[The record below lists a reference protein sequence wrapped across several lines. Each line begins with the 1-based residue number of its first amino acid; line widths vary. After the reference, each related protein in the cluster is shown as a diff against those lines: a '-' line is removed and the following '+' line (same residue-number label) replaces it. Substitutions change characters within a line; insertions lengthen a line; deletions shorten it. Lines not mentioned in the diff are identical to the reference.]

1 MDFAKQRDEERESN
15 IRRYKRQDEQ
25 EKEREKEKGG
35 KHDRNAG
42 FIQ

>member
-15 IRRYKRQDEQ
+15 IRSYKRQDEQ

>member
-1 MDFAKQRDEERESN
+1 MDFAKQRDEEREIN
-15 IRRYKRQDEQ
+15 IRSYKRQD
-25 EKEREKEKGG
+25 EKEREKEKGN